1 MSRTQRTQN
10 FQASFGDRLR
20 LLMQAH
26 LELSIKELADL
37 LQQASTSTLRK
48 ALSGKGGMD
57 IERLQLLAA
66 IPTRSGALP
75 NLDWLLTGR
84 GSPTISPSIEM
95 NTKGVAWANWLSE
108 EKLQA
113 LQVLTSSP
121 FPAAHGRAIK

>member
-1 MSRTQRTQN
+1 
-10 FQASFGDRLR
+10 
-20 LLMQAH
+20 MQVH
-26 LELSIKELADL
+26 LELSLKELAER
-37 LQQASTSTLRK
+37 LQLASTSTLRK

-84 GSPTISPSIEM
+84 GPPTISPYIET
-95 NTKGVAWANWLSE
+95 NTKGVTWANWLSD

-113 LQVLTSSP
+113 LRVLTSSP
-121 FPAAHGRAIK
+121 FPASHDRAIK